1 MVSFVFLLLLIG
13 LIPLHLTHG
22 NNRIRRDATEEEAEN
37 KSAAN
42 NSTEEETM
50 PNSTTAEDGTDLLDR
65 MLLSGMDPSLGPM
78 EE

>member
-1 MVSFVFLLLLIG
+1 MSSFVSLLLLIG

-42 NSTEEETM
+42 NSTEEETSKM
-50 PNSTTAEDGTDLLDR
+50 QHLINLIIHLIF
-65 MLLSGMDPSLGPM
+65 
-78 EE
+78 